1 MKPKSRLTLAVLG
14 LVSSVS
20 VITAALALGNHIPGQ
35 LNSLITG
42 LGGALGGI
50 SVTAILLELADRKR
64 TPEQRKELARG
75 EHDERNIAIREKAA
89 MSSWYWTLGLL
100 WGLFVLCLL
109 LGVDPVYQI
118 LSSIV
123 IVLHCLFY
131 LMNICRWTKK
141 M

>member
-50 SVTAILLELADRKR
+50 SVTAILLELADRNA
-64 TPEQRKELARG
+64 P
-75 EHDERNIAIREKAA
+75 RNSEKNWPGA
-89 MSSWYWTLGLL
+89 STTSGISPS
-100 WGLFVLCLL
+100 G
-109 LGVDPVYQI
+109 
-118 LSSIV
+118 
-123 IVLHCLFY
+123 
-131 LMNICRWTKK
+131 KK
-141 M
+141 PP

>member
-75 EHDERNIAIREKAA
+75 GHDERNIAIREKAA

-109 LGVDPVYQI
+109 LHQTRYI
-118 LSSIV
+118 ALSSIV